1 MKISPA
7 WIRDFI
13 NPPVDDRKLAE
24 DLTATGT
31 AIEGFYQPQ
40 PANNG
45 LGAADGAALVYEA
58 EVTTNRVDAMN
69 HYGIAREVS
78 AIYDLDL
85 KPVAPRLLG
94 EQPLSDFK
102 IEIEDAEGC
111 ARYTARIVRN
121 VKVGHSPEHIVHRL
135 ELLDQRSISNVADA
149 TNYVLNE
156 LGQPTHAF
164 DLDKLQGGKI
174 VVRRA
179 REGEVL
185 KTLDGVER
193 QLNPQDLVIADA
205 FRAVA
210 LAGIMGGYDTMITE
224 QTRHVLI
231 ESAWF
236 DPSTIRRTS
245 RRLGMHTD
253 ASHRF
258 ERGSDF
264 GLTPLACARVAELV
278 QQTAG
283 DPSHAAHPA
292 VEAEIDALARRV
304 ERPKIRLRQRQV
316 QRILGVD
323 IPAHEIAR
331 ILRRLGFKVTPEN
344 PAVDSPPQPAKA
356 VSAGAVVS
364 VAAEACAEFVVE
376 VPTWRLDVDREID
389 LIEEV
394 ARIYG
399 YLKLPNTLPAFAG
412 AVIPLPNAEKQAT
425 LRQCLLALGYN
436 ESVASTFI
444 SAEEVRAYS
453 SAQPV
458 RLENPLSEEAAC
470 MRSSLVPGMV
480 NQIAYNL
487 NRGNSDVK
495 LFESGDIFE
504 MAGERVEEKR
514 SLALVATG
522 SAGGGL
528 YGQPAAYTFYDL
540 KGDLVTLLSP
550 FEHRTLYFDQ
560 HAPLYLHPGRS
571 ARAVIDGTTV
581 ARFGQLHPE
590 LAAARKLR
598 QPVYVAELLL
608 DRLFQRELRQP
619 NYRPVPRFPAVD
631 RDFSLLFDA
640 AVAFERIQ
648 QAMEAMGIPELREF
662 GPVEILR
669 GEQGPPARTAE
680 GAVGYSSA
688 APPLGYSTSQKS
700 SRVARVGAESGT
712 TLPPNQYAILLRARF
727 QSAERTLR
735 DDEVAGWAQ
744 QIIRALESLGGK
756 LRG

>member
-1 MKISPA
+1 
-7 WIRDFI
+7 
-13 NPPVDDRKLAE
+13 
-24 DLTATGT
+24 
-31 AIEGFYQPQ
+31 
-40 PANNG
+40 
-45 LGAADGAALVYEA
+45 
-58 EVTTNRVDAMN
+58 
-69 HYGIAREVS
+69 
-78 AIYDLDL
+78 
-85 KPVAPRLLG
+85 
-94 EQPLSDFK
+94 
-102 IEIEDAEGC
+102 
-111 ARYTARIVRN
+111 
-121 VKVGHSPEHIVHRL
+121 
-135 ELLDQRSISNVADA
+135 
-149 TNYVLNE
+149 
-156 LGQPTHAF
+156 
-164 DLDKLQGGKI
+164 
-174 VVRRA
+174 
-179 REGEVL
+179 
-185 KTLDGVER
+185 
-193 QLNPQDLVIADA
+193 
-205 FRAVA
+205 
-210 LAGIMGGYDTMITE
+210 
-224 QTRHVLI
+224 
-231 ESAWF
+231 
-236 DPSTIRRTS
+236 
-245 RRLGMHTD
+245 
-253 ASHRF
+253 
-258 ERGSDF
+258 
-264 GLTPLACARVAELV
+264 
-278 QQTAG
+278 
-283 DPSHAAHPA
+283 
-292 VEAEIDALARRV
+292 
-304 ERPKIRLRQRQV
+304 V

-344 PAVDSPPQPAKA
+344 FAADSPLLDSPPRQTTA
-356 VSAGAVVS
+356 VSAGAI
-364 VAAEACAEFVVE
+364 VAAASEASAEFVVE

-394 ARIYG
+394 GRIYG

-425 LRQCLLALGYN
+425 LRQRLLALGYN

-528 YGQPAAYTFYDL
+528 DSRPAAYTFYDL
-540 KGDLVTLLSP
+540 KGDLETLLSA

-571 ARAVIDGTTV
+571 ARAVMDGTTV

-640 AVAFERIQ
+640 GVVFERIQ
-648 QAMEAMGIPELREF
+648 QAVEAAGIPELREF

-669 GEQGPPARTAE
+669 GEQASPA
-680 GAVGYSSA
+680 
-688 APPLGYSTSQKS
+688 
-700 SRVARVGAESGT
+700 RVARVGAESGT

-744 QIIRALESLGGK
+744 QIIGALEALGGK